1 MATPPAPETSQGHS
15 RSVELHGV
23 AAPRPRSAPGLV
35 RFLDFFLSEPL
46 RNAEPSDLVRHRVV
60 VGSACFMLAF
70 SVLYMVASL
79 FTPFPIAAGLVAG
92 AGYFATLWSAR
103 RATTSVTPG
112 IILLTTLSIGF
123 VGTVFASKSTIDGG
137 LHAANMLLPAFA
149 VYLLGPRRGFIYT
162 LILAVVLTGLHPV
175 YRLHLGIPN
184 EAFILSKY
192 WGRHV
197 FAGIAFLAAWGLG
210 SLHSTAREAAQLS
223 LEKALAELRGSQG
236 KLSSI
241 IDSTDDLVV
250 SMDGEGRVLATN
262 SATRQFHQR
271 LFGREPQLGQPFF
284 RHGTPELNELWKA
297 RLAQVLQG
305 QRLRLE
311 ETYQLG
317 GSRLVL
323 DISLHPIFLE
333 GGQAVG
339 VTLFGHDITT
349 RKEAET
355 RLGEMHRTLVDVSR
369 QAGMAEVATGV
380 LHNVGNTLNSVN
392 ISTGLVTDRLRHSR
406 VSRLARAANL
416 LREHTADLPSFLTRD
431 PQGQQLPAYLIAVS
445 DQLAEE
451 RDALLAEMQS
461 LGQNV
466 EHIKSIV
473 TMQQKHARL
482 AGAVEEVDVPQLIDE
497 ALRLHAV
504 SFERQ
509 HIRLVRDYAEVPL
522 LFVDRH
528 KLLQILLNLL
538 SNARHALVDSVQ
550 EDKRLSIGV
559 RTTPEGGR
567 LLIAV
572 SDNGVG
578 IAPENLTRLF
588 SQGFTTKKKGHGFGL
603 HSSALTAAEMK
614 GRLTCTS
621 PGPGQGATFTLEL
634 PLEGVGPPS
643 LSAEPRTF

>member
-1 MATPPAPETSQGHS
+1 
-15 RSVELHGV
+15 
-23 AAPRPRSAPGLV
+23 
-35 RFLDFFLSEPL
+35 FLSEPL

-60 VGSACFMLAF
+60 VGSACFMLLF
-70 SVLYMVASL
+70 SVLYMVAAL
-79 FTPFPIAAGLVAG
+79 FSPFPIAAGLVAG
-92 AGYFATLWSAR
+92 GGYFATLWSAR
-103 RATTSVTPG
+103 KATTSVKPG

-123 VGTVFASKSTIDGG
+123 VGTVFANKSTIDGG

-149 VYLLGPRRGFIYT
+149 VYLLGPRRAFVYT
-162 LILAVVLTGLHPV
+162 VLLAVVLTGLHPF

-184 EAFILSKY
+184 EAFSLSKY

-197 FAGIAFLAAWGLG
+197 FAGIAFVAAWVLG

-223 LEKALAELRGSQG
+223 LEKALGELRGSQG

-241 IDSTDDLVV
+241 IESTDDLVI

-262 SATRQFHQR
+262 SASRHFHQR
-271 LFGREPQLGQPFF
+271 LFGKELELGQSFF
-284 RHGTPELNELWKA
+284 RYGTPELNDLWKS
-297 RLAQVLQG
+297 RHAQVLQG

-323 DISLHPIFLE
+323 DISLHPILVE

-339 VTLFGHDITT
+339 VTLFGHDITL

-392 ISTGLVTDRLRHSR
+392 ISTSLVTDRLRLSR
-406 VSRLARAANL
+406 VTGLAKAANL
-416 LREHTADLPSFLTRD
+416 LREHTADIASFLAED
-431 PQGQQLPAYLIAVS
+431 PQGQKLPAYLIAVS
-445 DQLAEE
+445 DQLTEE
-451 RDALLAEMQS
+451 REAMLKEMS
-461 LGQNV
+461 ALGQSV

-473 TMQQKHARL
+473 SMQQKHARL
-482 AGAVEEVDVPQLIDE
+482 AGAVEQVDVPQLIDE

-509 HIRLVRDYAEVPL
+509 HIRLVRDYTEVPP

-538 SNARHALVDSVQ
+538 SNARHALMDSAQ

-559 RTTPEGGR
+559 RSTEGGR
-567 LLIAV
+567 LSISV

-588 SQGFTTKKKGHGFGL
+588 SQGFTT
-603 HSSALTAAEMK
+603 
-614 GRLTCTS
+614 
-621 PGPGQGATFTLEL
+621 
-634 PLEGVGPPS
+634 
-643 LSAEPRTF
+643 

>member
-1 MATPPAPETSQGHS
+1 MATPPSAETSQARS
-15 RSVELHGV
+15 RPVELHGV
-23 AAPRPRSAPGLV
+23 APPRPRSAPGLV
-35 RFLDFFLSEPL
+35 RFLDFFLSESL
-46 RNAEPSDLVRHRVV
+46 RNAEPSDLIRHRVV

-70 SVLYMVASL
+70 SVLYMVAAL
-79 FTPFPIAAGLVAG
+79 FSPFPIAAGLVAG

-123 VGTVFASKSTIDGG
+123 IGTVFANKSTIDGG

-149 VYLLGPRRGFIYT
+149 VYLLGPRRGFVYT
-162 LILAVVLTGLHPV
+162 LLLAVVLTGLHPV
-175 YRLHLGIPN
+175 YRLHLGIPT
-184 EAFILSKY
+184 EAFSLSKY

-197 FAGIAFLAAWGLG
+197 FAGIAFLAAWALG

-223 LEKALAELRGSQG
+223 LEKALGELRGSQG

-241 IDSTDDLVV
+241 IESTDDLVI

-262 SATRQFHQR
+262 SASRHFHQR
-271 LFGREPQLGQPFF
+271 LFGKELELGQSFF
-284 RHGTPELNELWKA
+284 RHGTPELNDLWKS

-305 QRLRLE
+305 QRLRVE

-317 GSRLVL
+317 GSRVVL
-323 DISLHPIFLE
+323 DISLHPIFVE

-339 VTLFGHDITT
+339 VTLFGHDITLRT
-349 RKEAET
+349 EAET

-392 ISTGLVTDRLRHSR
+392 ISTGIVTDRLRHSR
-406 VSRLARAANL
+406 VTRLAMAANL
-416 LREHTADLPSFLTRD
+416 LREHTPDLASFLTTD
-431 PQGQQLPAYLIAVS
+431 PQGQQLPAYLVAVS

-451 RDALLAEMQS
+451 REALLTEMQS

-473 TMQQKHARL
+473 SMQQKHARL
-482 AGAVEEVDVPQLIDE
+482 AGAVEQVDVPQLIDE

-509 HIRLVRDYAEVPL
+509 NIRLLREYTEVPP

-538 SNARHALVDSVQ
+538 SNARHALVDSAQ

-559 RTTPEGGR
+559 RSTAGGR
-567 LLIAV
+567 LLLAV

-634 PLEGVGPPS
+634 PLEGVAAPS
-643 LSAEPRTF
+643 LPAEPRTF